1 MGNFIRSKLFSNN
14 KKGSVMIYSIMLAV
28 VVIILA
34 LALAPVGKTFINS
47 AMNNSVGDTIGL
59 DCNND
64 SISNFDKAT
73 CVITDFSLFYFFGG
87 LIFIAGILITGRI
100 IFT

>member
-1 MGNFIRSKLFSNN
+1 MINS
-14 KKGSVMIYSIMLAV
+14 KGSVMIFSIMLGL

-34 LALAPVGKTFINS
+34 LALAPAGKEIISS
-47 AMNNSVGDTIGL
+47 AMNVSTSDTIGL
-59 DCNND
+59 DCGND

-73 CVITDFSLFYFFGG
+73 CIITDFSLFYFFGG
-87 LIFIAGILITGRI
+87 LILIAGLIITGRI